1 MHTTGLA
8 RPRAP
13 CAAWIEF
20 EKVKAYRRCGR
31 TCSLPTQIMRSGSNT
46 ISPTC
51 TANECT
57 DRCPRGHNTNECR
70 TLPRRWEPHA
80 NAPQARR
87 VQTQRSARRV
97 DSNGAVQRRMACD
110 GTEGTRVSGSAGT
123 HLVRRHS
130 LRAGGSGRAA
140 CYTGFHSG
148 HCRSRL
154 RPVAVGGLRQAQWRS
169 VQCCHKTHA
178 GAAASARSRR
188 KGH

>member
-1 MHTTGLA
+1 MRAT
-8 RPRAP
+8 RPRAR
-13 CAAWIEF
+13 ALRGSIQKGE
-20 EKVKAYRRCGR
+20 AYRRCGR

-70 TLPRRWEPHA
+70 TLPRRWEPHG

-87 VQTQRSARRV
+87 VRAQRSGRRV
-97 DSNGAVQRRMACD
+97 DSNGTGRRVQRRTARD
-110 GTEGTRVSGSAGT
+110 GTEGARFSGSAGT
-123 HLVRRHS
+123 HRVRRHS

-140 CYTGFHSG
+140 CCTGFRSG
-148 HCRSRL
+148 HCQSRL
-154 RPVAVGGLRQAQWRS
+154 RPVAVGGLRQAQWRT
-169 VQCCHKTHA
+169 VQFCHRTHA
-178 GAAASARSRR
+178 GAAASAPSRR